1 MIIAAIAAAAL
12 CATDADVAQFWWM
25 RGTWVAEKPG
35 GAIVRET
42 WTTSNGQ
49 AMTGVGQTVREGR
62 PAVTEFMTIT
72 AEPAGITF
80 TAYPEGQES
89 TAFVLRPGA
98 GDGAVFENLAHDF
111 PQRVIYRRCGADLCA
126 RIEGEVDGRIR
137 GEDWRFRRAAP
148 PNGALPPQN

>member
-1 MIIAAIAAAAL
+1 MLIAAIAAAAL
-12 CATDADVAQFWWM
+12 CASDADVAAFEWM
-25 RGTWVAEKPG
+25 SGTWIAERPG

-42 WTTSNGQ
+42 WTASNGR

-80 TAYPEGQES
+80 TAYPEGQEK
-89 TAFVLRPGA
+89 TAFVLRPG
-98 GDGAVFENLAHDF
+98 GGEGAVFENLAHDF
-111 PQRVIYRRCGADLCA
+111 PQRVIYRPCGADLCA
-126 RIEGEVDGRIR
+126 RIEGRVNGEPK
-137 GEDWRFRRAAP
+137 GEDWRFRRVGP